1 MLQISRKEHDVIG
14 WMLALCM
21 AVGGS
26 SASPLK
32 VVTTTGM
39 VGDIARQVAGERA
52 SVHAIMGEGVDPHL
66 YKPVASDIRRIMA
79 ADVVFY
85 NGLKLEGRM
94 GDIFERAAARG
105 RFVRPVA
112 AMIDESFLLEPEG
125 QPGHPDPHV
134 WMDVKAWMAATDAVA
149 IAMCQADP
157 DGCDTYKQNAAAYRK
172 ELALLDEYV
181 RTVIASI
188 PPGRRVLVTAHDAFS
203 YFGRAYGIEVRGIQ
217 GISTES
223 EAGLADVNA
232 LVTMLVERE
241 VPAVFV
247 ESSVPDK
254 YVRALVEGAA
264 AKGHEVVI
272 GGELFSDAMGRPGT
286 WEGTYLG
293 MIDHN
298 ATTIARGLG
307 GTVSRGGL
315 RGEVSE

>member
-1 MLQISRKEHDVIG
+1 MLQIFRKDRDVIG
-14 WMLALCM
+14 WTLAMCV
-21 AVGGS
+21 AVGGG

-32 VVTTTGM
+32 VVATTGM
-39 VGDIARQVAGERA
+39 VGDVARHVAGERA
-52 SVHAIMGEGVDPHL
+52 NVSTIMGEGVDPHL
-66 YKPVASDIRRIMA
+66 YKPLASDIRRIMA

-112 AMIDESFLLEPEG
+112 AMVDESFLLEPEG

-157 DGCDTYKQNAAAYRK
+157 DGCDTFKKNAAAYRV
-172 ELALLDEYV
+172 ELAALDNYV

-188 PPGRRVLVTAHDAFS
+188 PPGRRVLVTAHDAFN
-203 YFGRAYGIEVRGIQ
+203 YFGRAYGIEVMGIQ

-232 LVTMLVERE
+232 IVSMLVDRE

-264 AKGHEVVI
+264 AKGHEVVV
-272 GGELFSDAMGRPGT
+272 GGELFSDAMGRPGS

-298 ATTIARGLG
+298 ATTIARSLG
-307 GTVSRGGL
+307 GTVPSGGL
-315 RGEVSE
+315 RGEAAK